1 MQNWNTCTKKDLKIK
16 LKLTPTPLSM
26 SEVTEAE
33 RRIVN
38 FVQRQLFPIDI
49 DSHDL
54 NRLNKKEYD
63 ARC

>member
-1 MQNWNTCTKKDLKIK
+1 
-16 LKLTPTPLSM
+16 M

-33 RRIVN
+33 RRIVK

-54 NRLNKKEYD
+54 NRLNKKEYFVSED
-63 ARC
+63 D